1 MLRDWDMNRRLTRAA
16 IRHGLDDTQ
25 VYDLVGIIT
34 TTEEAEG
41 VLEFLEKNP
50 DATPR
55 EITQERR
62 RILGK
67 PM

>member
-1 MLRDWDMNRRLTRAA
+1 MLRDRELNTKIIDAA
-16 IRHGLDDTQ
+16 IEFGMTDEEID
-25 VYDLVGIIT
+25 DLVGIISEE
-34 TTEEAEG
+34 TEAVG
-41 VLEFLEKNP
+41 IIDFLKKNP
-50 DATPR
+50 NATPR

>member
-1 MLRDWDMNRRLTRAA
+1 MLRDRELNTKIIDTA
-16 IRHGLDDTQ
+16 IEFGMTDEEIDN
-25 VYDLVGIIT
+25 LVGIISEE
-34 TTEEAEG
+34 TEAVG
-41 VLEFLEKNP
+41 IIDFLKKNP
-50 DATPR
+50 NATPR

>member
-1 MLRDWDMNRRLTRAA
+1 MLRDRELNTKIIDTA
-16 IRHGLDDTQ
+16 IEFGMTDEEIDN
-25 VYDLVGIIT
+25 LVGIISEE
-34 TTEEAEG
+34 TEAVG
-41 VLEFLEKNP
+41 IIDFLKKNP
-50 DATPR
+50 GATPR

>member
-1 MLRDWDMNRRLTRAA
+1 MLDDMEMNGRLFRAA
-16 IRHGLDDTQ
+16 IRHGMTDEQQLTF
-25 VYDLVGIIT
+25 VLGIT
-34 TTEEAEG
+34 SEEEAEG
-41 VLEFLEKNP
+41 VLEFLAKNP
-50 DATPR
+50 GATPR